1 MDRSSVITKHAACG
15 RWTLSYFL
23 TAVLLILPSRGVFA
37 QSCQVLFS
45 DQKQSAERTTQFAHM
60 RTWHNH
66 GLVAKRLETAIAYVS
81 NFLSLVPPNFQE
93 CVPLNFHES
102 VPRDFHHVV
111 PVLRWILRW
120 ILRVPEHSATLF
132 RGHGATPNRSIP
144 PPSFRVGNS
153 SPFSR
158 SKFTVVVRFPENST
172 SGDQWQQRDWKCV
185 AFGMFCV
192 FILFQHCRRRRLRR
206 LKGAAARLCASTWGG
221 L

>member
-1 MDRSSVITKHAACG
+1 MSPSTTFRLMSCILGVLSAIERSFSRRLLRSYLKKAGVASTYVFHVNS
-15 RWTLSYFL
+15 LSAHSQRSLEFSSRL
-23 TAVLLILPSRGVFA
+23 NAILV
-37 QSCQVLFS
+37 
-45 DQKQSAERTTQFAHM
+45 
-60 RTWHNH
+60 
-66 GLVAKRLETAIAYVS
+66 
-81 NFLSLVPPNFQE
+81 
-93 CVPLNFHES
+93 
-102 VPRDFHHVV
+102 
-111 PVLRWILRW
+111 
-120 ILRVPEHSATLF
+120 RVPEHSATLF